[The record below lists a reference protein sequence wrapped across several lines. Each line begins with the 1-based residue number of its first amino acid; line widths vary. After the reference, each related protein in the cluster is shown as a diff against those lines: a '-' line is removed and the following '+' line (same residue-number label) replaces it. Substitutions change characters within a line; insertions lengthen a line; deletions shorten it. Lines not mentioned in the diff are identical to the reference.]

1 MAKANEQDRIIALE
15 TIKMWLEEHD
25 AVYLAKENIVLYWE
39 HFSPE
44 SKKGEWIKLKPAEA
58 SRIIKATRAG
68 FDAMKL
74 IKLDLIMQAAQE
86 CERVFKQSVYS
97 RSNVPPEYFNLCRN
111 QHFNRLELLTLCM
124 LQELVGRGWNV
135 EAVCLGELMK
145 SVFQFQGFSIPNR
158 TLRWKYLRAVSDE
171 AGVLIRD
178 RKDRLTVTG
187 IGRFVCIQI
196 EGITDSIKTEFTP
209 EEWQDLLLKISSR
222 FAQI

>member
-25 AVYLAKENIVLYWE
+25 AVYLAKENIVLHWQ

-44 SKKGEWIKLKPAEA
+44 SKKGEWVKLKPAEA

-86 CERVFKQSVYS
+86 TERVYKQAVYS
-97 RSNVPPEYFNLCRN
+97 RSNVPDEYFNLCRN
-111 QHFNRLELLTLCM
+111 QHFNRMELLTLCM

-135 EAVCLGELMK
+135 EAVCLGKLMA
-145 SVFQFQGFSIPNR
+145 SVFQHQGFVIPNR
-158 TLRWKYLRAVSDE
+158 TIRWKYLRAVSDE
-171 AGVLIRD
+171 AGMLIRD

-187 IGRFVCIQI
+187 VGRFVCLQI
-196 EGITDSIKTEFTP
+196 EGITDSIKTEFTVD
-209 EEWQDLLLKISSR
+209 EWQSLLLEIAVR
-222 FAQI
+222 FSKT